1 MVNHVNP
8 LHVVLERLGC
18 ADPAKG
24 AFFPWDEVKNW
35 PAGALDG
42 LVANGLLQPAQP
54 AATIEC
60 DGCEE
65 NCIMPVTIYPAQDDK
80 PGRAFIT
87 CDKRDD
93 IWRVA
98 VDFRRMGQWRCNTHA
113 VCKFIADSLGL
124 RRSDKR
130 TNSPGLFE
138 IGTATG
144 DKRSQMLCLQANGE
158 LILVVGHNAVP
169 LAELIEYHD
178 GAYLLDGA
186 MIRQLVDAATTA
198 DNRYTPSSAKREA
211 RKLDTQA
218 MYGSWQ
224 KEYRALKKKR
234 RNMSDV
240 WYAKQIEKMDIA
252 NGRNFSTI
260 KKHMTL

>member
-1 MVNHVNP
+1 MNHVNP

-24 AFFPWDEVKNW
+24 AFFPWDEVKDW

-42 LVANGLLQPAQP
+42 LVANGLLKPAQP
-54 AATIEC
+54 MTTIEC

-65 NCIMPVTIYPAQDDK
+65 NCTMPVTIYPAQDDK

-87 CDKRDD
+87 CDKPVDLGR
-93 IWRVA
+93 IRVSF
-98 VDFRRMGQWRCNTHA
+98 DRMKQWQCHTDA

-124 RRSDKR
+124 RRSNKR
-130 TNSPGLFE
+130 TACNGLWE
-138 IGTATG
+138 IGIATG

-158 LILVVGHNAVP
+158 LVLAAGNNSVP
-169 LAELIEYHD
+169 LAELIVYHD
-178 GAYLLDGA
+178 DAYSLDGA

-198 DNRYTPSSAKREA
+198 DNRYTPSNAKREA

-218 MYGSWQ
+218 MYAGWQ

-240 WYAKQIEKMDIA
+240 WYSKQIEKMDIA
-252 NGRNFSTI
+252 NGRSFSTI
-260 KKHMTL
+260 KKNMKP